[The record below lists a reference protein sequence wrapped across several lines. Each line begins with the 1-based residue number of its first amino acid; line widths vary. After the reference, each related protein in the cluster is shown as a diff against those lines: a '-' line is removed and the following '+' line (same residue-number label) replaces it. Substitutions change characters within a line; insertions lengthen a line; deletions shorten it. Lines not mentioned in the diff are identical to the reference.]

1 MSAKP
6 YFDEEVEAARAHLA
20 TVSQLDAKSGDTIAV
35 CRDIE
40 RRWLATVDALK
51 ARLAAAEA
59 RAERA
64 VGLLGDARKCVSLVN
79 VNGYYD
85 VWLARCY
92 ALLKEVSHGQQG

>member
-6 YFDEEVEAARAHLA
+6 YGDEAVGVLIRVLRGERVSELEKETTFEWGEDTNSRIAATLNTLR
-20 TVSQLDAKSGDTIAV
+20 T
-35 CRDIE
+35 
-40 RRWLATVDALK
+40 
-51 ARLAAAEA
+51 RLAAAEA

-92 ALLKEVSHGQQG
+92 ALLKEVSGG

>member
-1 MSAKP
+1 MSVFP
-6 YFDEEVEAARAHLA
+6 PNI
-20 TVSQLDAKSGDTIAV
+20 KSLPEWAQD
-35 CRDIE
+35 RL
-40 RRWLATVDALK
+40 RWLEQREDNMRAEIAELK

-92 ALLKEVSHGQQG
+92 ALLKEVSHEG